1 MGSVYWWIKELGGVK
16 GVRLF
21 TALLKEW
28 HEDWISGRAYLNMD
42 LLKEFELKK
51 RLHQQER
58 APAGEP
64 NIMTQKTI
72 TVAL

>member
-1 MGSVYWWIKELGGVK
+1 
-16 GVRLF
+16 
-21 TALLKEW
+21 
-28 HEDWISGRAYLNMD
+28 MD

-58 APAGEP
+58 APAGEA
-64 NIMTQKTI
+64 NTMTQKII

>member
-1 MGSVYWWIKELGGVK
+1 MGSVYWWIKEPGGVK